1 MKNAYLLL
9 RFTQSAKTEIKIAI
23 LTVLIILCLPVMA
36 VFALGASTLSFLSG
50 GGGTTTAISTQT
62 VGLYEGQPSSSDT
75 YALSLIHISL
85 TRMALSIFCHK
96 LASTTQ
102 PKTEYLQFRA
112 KVIQK

>member
-36 VFALGASTLSFLSG
+36 VFAFGASTLSFLSG

-62 VGLYEGQPSSSDT
+62 VGLYEGPP
-75 YALSLIHISL
+75 
-85 TRMALSIFCHK
+85 K
-96 LASTTQ
+96 L
-102 PKTEYLQFRA
+102 ERYLCLGQLHLLGILAQATSR
-112 KVIQK
+112 